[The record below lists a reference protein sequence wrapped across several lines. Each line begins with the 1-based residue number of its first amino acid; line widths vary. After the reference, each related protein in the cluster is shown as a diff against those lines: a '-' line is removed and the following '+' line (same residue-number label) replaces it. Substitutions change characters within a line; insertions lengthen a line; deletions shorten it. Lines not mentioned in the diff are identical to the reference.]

1 MNGIEKSK
9 QTIEKIFEIKDAI
22 LKNKIYLLQFIIYSI
37 SNLILLY
44 LIFISSKEIIKSKLI
59 TLFLDFYFQDGFIA
73 ITTLIGLVG
82 ALTIL
87 IGHILSENE
96 ERIIGREGKL
106 WSGLTFWHRN
116 FLTNASSLI
125 LIIIFT
131 KTYYGTLNYF
141 EVIIFI
147 LLIIVLNITWVHF
160 IHHVTDAYDWDIL
173 ENKEYKIHLD
183 KFFGVSSFGVGFL
196 LYIYSL
202 QFVETLVFNILNIW
216 ILFLS
221 IIFLASFKY
230 PRTKKIILKYLNNEE
245 EYAHLVRIEDGF
257 ARIITKY
264 CGSKQINLNEIKS
277 MNYDN
282 KYIENFKR
290 SLNQKYP

>member
-1 MNGIEKSK
+1 M
-9 QTIEKIFEIKDAI
+9 
-22 LKNKIYLLQFIIYSI
+22 
-37 SNLILLY
+37 
-44 LIFISSKEIIKSKLI
+44 
-59 TLFLDFYFQDGFIA
+59 
-73 ITTLIGLVG
+73 GLVG

-87 IGHILSENE
+87 IGYISSEND

-106 WSGLTFWHRN
+106 WLGLTFWHRN
-116 FLTNASSLI
+116 FLTNASSII

-141 EVIIFI
+141 EVIIFL
-147 LLIIVLNITWVHF
+147 LLIVILNIIGIHF
-160 IHHVTDAYDWDIL
+160 LHHVMDAYDWDIL
-173 ENKEYKIHLD
+173 ENKEYKIYLD
-183 KFFGVSSFGVGFL
+183 NFFGVSSFGVGFL

-202 QFVETLVFNILNIW
+202 QFVETLVFNILNSW

-221 IIFLASFKY
+221 IVFLASFKY
-230 PRTKKIILKYLNNEE
+230 PRTKKIIVKYSNNKE

-264 CGSKQINLNEIKS
+264 CESKQINLNEIKC
-277 MNYDN
+277 MNYDK

-290 SLNQKYP
+290 TLNQKDPWSKKSAFVDQEN